1 MVKELVNLGLRDMY
15 AIKHALQNVVR
26 EKRNRLEVICTE
38 EIDKHYDSELENEI
52 RRLDKDINH
61 EEVLIKTF
69 DNEIASF
76 KEKHGPR
83 RQQ

>member
-1 MVKELVNLGLRDMY
+1 MTQEIVNLGLRDMY

-38 EIDKHYDSELENEI
+38 EIDKYCDSELENEVK
-52 RRLDKDINH
+52 RLNKDINH

-69 DNEIASF
+69 ENEIVSF

-83 RQQ
+83 RQ

>member
-1 MVKELVNLGLRDMY
+1 MTQELVNLRLRDMY

-26 EKRNRLEVICTE
+26 VKRNRLEVICTE
-38 EIDKHYDSELENEI
+38 EIDKYYGSELENEI

-69 DNEIASF
+69 ENEIASF
-76 KEKHGPR
+76 KEKYGPR
-83 RQQ
+83 R